1 MGYEACG
8 EAVDDLLESLDDDEK
23 NNNGKLSQKTKDLR
37 QKVRNHLKNPR

>member
-8 EAVDDLLESLDDDEK
+8 DDVDHLLESLDDDEK
-23 NNNGKLSQKTKDLR
+23 NNSGKLSQKTKDLR